1 MSARFRIGNQ
11 TAFTA
16 ERPTQPF
23 AYALANGFDAFEW
36 FPDKKDSGAGWELS
50 DIPPEA
56 RRRIRDEA
64 RSADIAMSVH
74 VPWHANPL
82 NRKSMPMIHECVGFA
97 RETGASLLNL
107 HLFIEEGLHAYAAA
121 LAPVIEETREAGL
134 SLSLENTPFTGP
146 EDFNELILL
155 LREGNSPA
163 DHVGVCFD
171 LGHANLF
178 EGTKNDYLSF
188 LRRLSTDAQVIHVH
202 LHENRGDRDSH
213 LTLFTGPAS
222 ESPAG
227 IGTFLRVLR
236 QRGFHGALILEQWP
250 EPPVLLVEARE
261 RLLGILEEME
271 GQEE

>member
-1 MSARFRIGNQ
+1 MGVRFRIGNQ

-23 AYALANGFDAFEW
+23 EFALAHGFDAFEW
-36 FPDKKDSGAGWELS
+36 FPDKKDSGAGWDLP
-50 DIPPEA
+50 DIPPET
-56 RRRIRDEA
+56 RRRIREEA
-64 RSADIAMSVH
+64 LSADMAMSVH

-97 RETGASLLNL
+97 RETGATLLNV

-121 LAPVIEETREAGL
+121 LAPVMEETHEAGL
-134 SLSLENTPFTGP
+134 RLSLENTPFTGP
-146 EDFNELILL
+146 EDFNELFRL
-155 LREGNSPA
+155 LREGSAQA

-178 EGTKNDYLSF
+178 GGTKNDYLSF
-188 LRRLSTDAQVIHVH
+188 LRGLTPDVPLIHVH
-202 LHENRGDRDSH
+202 LHENRGDKDSH

-222 ESPAG
+222 ESAAG
-227 IGTFLRVLR
+227 IGTFLRELR
-236 QRGFHGALILEQWP
+236 EQGFEGSLILEQWP
-250 EPPVLLVEARE
+250 DPPILLVEARE

-271 GQEE
+271 GEEG

>member
-1 MSARFRIGNQ
+1 MSSGFRIGNQ

-16 ERPTQPF
+16 ERPAQPF
-23 AYALANGFDAFEW
+23 EFALTHGFDAFEW

-50 DIPPEA
+50 DIPPET
-56 RRRIRDEA
+56 RRRIREEA
-64 RSADIAMSVH
+64 RSADIAVSVH

-82 NRKSMPMIHECVGFA
+82 NRKSMPLIHECVGFA

-121 LAPVIEETREAGL
+121 LAPVMEETREAGL

-146 EDFNELILL
+146 EDFNELFRL
-155 LREGNSPA
+155 LREGGAQA

-178 EGTKNDYLSF
+178 EDTRSDYLSF
-188 LRRLSTDAQVIHVH
+188 LRRLSPDAPVIHVH
-202 LHENRGDRDSH
+202 LHENRGDLDSH

-227 IGTFLRVLR
+227 IGEFLRELR
-236 QRGFHGALILEQWP
+236 RRHFDGSLILEQWP

-261 RLLGILEEME
+261 RLFRILEEME
-271 GQEE
+271 G